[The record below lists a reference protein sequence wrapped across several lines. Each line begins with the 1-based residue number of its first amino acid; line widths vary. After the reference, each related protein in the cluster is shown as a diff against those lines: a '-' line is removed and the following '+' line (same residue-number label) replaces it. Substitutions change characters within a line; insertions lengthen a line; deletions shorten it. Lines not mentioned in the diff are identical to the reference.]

1 MPLLAWK
8 TEFAIGVES
17 VDFEHAQMIMLI
29 NEIYDEMQTLRD
41 AATIEQFL
49 GDVYIAISAH
59 FALEERLMREATYV
73 EYDSHK
79 EDHEEL
85 LEQIRDL
92 MDKFAIDP
100 DEGFDLLR
108 DRLADWFE
116 HHFATFDARLHGILD
131 IRGSG
136 EAGKVIAN
144 P

>member
-8 TEFAIGVES
+8 TEFAIGVEP

-29 NEIYDEMQTLRD
+29 NEIYDEMQMLRD

-59 FALEERLMREATYV
+59 FALEERLMREADYV

-116 HHFATFDARLHGILD
+116 HHFATFDARLHGQLD
-131 IRGSG
+131 DSHH
-136 EAGKVIAN
+136 
-144 P
+144 

>member
-1 MPLLAWK
+1 
-8 TEFAIGVES
+8 
-17 VDFEHAQMIMLI
+17 
-29 NEIYDEMQTLRD
+29 
-41 AATIEQFL
+41 
-49 GDVYIAISAH
+49 
-59 FALEERLMREATYV
+59 MREATYV

-116 HHFATFDARLHGILD
+116 HHFATFDARLHGQLD
-131 IRGSG
+131 DSHH
-136 EAGKVIAN
+136 
-144 P
+144 